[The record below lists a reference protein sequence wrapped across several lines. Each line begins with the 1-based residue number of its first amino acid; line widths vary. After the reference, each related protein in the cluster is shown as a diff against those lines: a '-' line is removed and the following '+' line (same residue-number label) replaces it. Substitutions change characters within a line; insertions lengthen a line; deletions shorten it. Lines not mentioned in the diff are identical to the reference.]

1 MLPSLSLARLR
12 FIYRLRDP
20 LPHAAVQGS
29 LWRGALGY
37 ALKSTICVYAD
48 PFERRCPE
56 CALYRHCPYPRLFE
70 PVVPAGQAAGSS
82 DDAPRPFV
90 LEPPLDATTA
100 LEDGAQLVAGI
111 VLLGPALEE
120 VPTIIRSAAL
130 LGERGLGQSAARA
143 TLTGVDAVGLSGPVE
158 LWPGG
163 SLDPLPVLH
172 TAEIVRGADWLAPD
186 LTLRFVTPTRLRRK
200 GAVVAV
206 PDAETIT
213 RALLR
218 RLISLAA
225 LYGEPWYPET
235 HRLIAA
241 AAALP
246 VDADLDWRAA
256 SHLSTRHNRRMPLD
270 GFEGELTLHA
280 VPEELRALLLLGSFV
295 HLGKLATYGHGWYLV
310 E

>member
-12 FIYRLRDP
+12 FTYRLRDP

-56 CALYRHCPYPRLFE
+56 CALYRHCAYPRLFE
-70 PVVPAGQAAGSS
+70 PIVPAGRAAGSS

-90 LEPPLDATTA
+90 LEPPLEADPA
-100 LEDGAQLVAGI
+100 LPAGAELIIGI
-111 VLLGPALEE
+111 VLLGPALQD
-120 VPTIIRSAAL
+120 VPTIIRAAAL
-130 LGERGLGQSAARA
+130 LGERGLGQRAARA
-143 TLTGVDAVGLSGPVE
+143 TLTRVEAVGLSGPVE

-163 SLDPLPVLH
+163 SLDPLPVLRSD
-172 TAEIVRGADWLAPD
+172 AIARAADTLAPD
-186 LTLRFVTPTRLRRK
+186 LTLKFVTPTRLKRN
-200 GAVVAV
+200 GALVTI

-225 LYGEPWYPET
+225 LYGEPWHPET

-246 VDADLDWRAA
+246 VEVDLDWRAA
-256 SHLSTRHNRRMPLD
+256 SHLSTRQNRRMPLD
-270 GFEGELTLHA
+270 GFEGDLRLRA

-295 HLGKLATYGHGWYLV
+295 HLGKLATFGHGWYRL